1 MSWKRSRLKS
11 AINEK
16 LCCFGSSNSWN
27 QSFDD
32 SVENWRSAKWKYSK
46 NEPKPTKTNK
56 TEKYASVVNDVVSF
70 ILCEKCFAI
79 IRPKTIFPNRHN
91 DSGFIFQPF
100 DGRTRTINILLETH
114 SVNTKILYN
123 VQCSFSQFHQSSN
136 KKSTLKDMVKHRHIQ
151 GTRLTTSHHH
161 QIL

>member
-1 MSWKRSRLKS
+1 MS
-11 AINEK
+11 
-16 LCCFGSSNSWN
+16 
-27 QSFDD
+27 
-32 SVENWRSAKWKYSK
+32 
-46 NEPKPTKTNK
+46 KTNK

-70 ILCEKCFAI
+70 ILCEKIFAI

-123 VQCSFSQFHQSSN
+123 VQCSFSLYHQSSN

-151 GTRLTTSHHH
+151 GTRLPTSHHH